1 MTTVQSY
8 KDLIVWQRAIDLTL
22 EIYTVTKIFPQDE
35 RFGLVSQLRRAGVS
49 IASNIA
55 EGRHRSGTKDYI
67 RFLRMALGSVA
78 ELETQLTIAHK
89 LGFINQDDFPLL
101 TDLSLEITKMLKVLI
116 GKLLKKLPSNL

>member
-1 MTTVQSY
+1 IQSY

-67 RFLRMALGSVA
+67 RFLRIALGSVA

-89 LGFINQDDFPLL
+89 LGLIVEKDFSSIMN
-101 TDLSLEITKMLKVLI
+101 LSLEITKMLKVLI
-116 GKLLKKLPSNL
+116 GKLLKKLTLNLRP